1 MFWIIGLFGVFL
13 MGIPIAFSLGA
24 VTLAGLS
31 TSGLPLEVVVQRLF
45 TGVDNFALVA
55 IPLFVL
61 AGNLMAVGGISR
73 RITNF
78 AEALVGHWPGGL
90 GMVVIVA
97 AMIFAAVTGS
107 AIAATA
113 AIGGILIGEMVEKGY
128 SKSYSASLVACAGT
142 IGPIIP
148 PSIPL
153 VVYGVMVGSSI
164 AKLFMAGVVPGLL
177 LGVFLMICNYY
188 VSRSRGYIGR
198 PQKASRGEIARGFKD
213 AVLALLM
220 PLIIIGGIVLGVFT
234 PTESAGIAVA
244 YALFLGG
251 LVYRELSWRS
261 IVASFCDA
269 AISSGVILTVLMTA
283 SLFIWFLTVKMLP
296 QQIASSLLSVIH
308 TKWVGLLV
316 MNIILLVAGTFIDTI
331 SALTIFVPLFLPLV
345 KALNIDLVHFGI
357 VVALNLTLGMV
368 TPPLGVCLFVSCGI
382 AKISLRE
389 IMKDLLI
396 LLIPMLAALILV
408 TYIPALSTWLPDVL
422 GLK

>member
-1 MFWIIGLFGVFL
+1 MLWIAALFGTFL
-13 MGIPIAFSLGA
+13 LGIPIAFSLGIITLGGLA
-24 VTLAGLS
+24 V
-31 TSGLPLEVVVQRLF
+31 SGLPLEVVVQRMF
-45 TGVDNFALVA
+45 TGVDNFSLIA

-61 AGNLMAVGGISR
+61 AGNLMAAGGISR

-78 AEALVGHWPGGL
+78 AEAMVGHWPGGL

-107 AIAATA
+107 AIAAAA
-113 AIGGILIGEMVEKGY
+113 AIGGILMSEMGEKGY
-128 SKSYSASLVACAGT
+128 SKAYSASLVACAGT

-164 AKLFMAGVVPGLL
+164 AKLFMAGVIPGILMGVLL
-177 LGVFLMICNYY
+177 MTANYFI
-188 VSRSRGYIGR
+188 SRSRGYVGR
-198 PQKASRGEIARGFKD
+198 SRKPTAAERLLGFKD
-213 AVLALLM
+213 AILALLM

-244 YALFLGG
+244 YALLLGG
-251 LVYRELSWRS
+251 LVYRELTLKS
-261 IVASFCDA
+261 VVDSFIDA
-269 AISSGVILTVLMTA
+269 AVSSGVILTVLMTA

-296 QQIASSLLSVIH
+296 QQISNALLSIIH
-308 TKWVGLLV
+308 GKWAGLLV
-316 MNIILLVAGTFIDTI
+316 MNAILLIAGTFIDTI

-345 KALNIDLVHFGI
+345 KTLNIDLVHFGI
-357 VVALNLTLGMV
+357 IVAMNLSIGMV

-389 IMKDLLI
+389 ILKDLAI
-396 LLIPMLAALILV
+396 LLIPMLLTLILL
-408 TYIPALSTWLPDVL
+408 TFIPELSTWLPNAL